1 MFLETLLVTLLSAP
15 AVPASAAQPAPVS
28 GAVKPVLV
36 AQAAPAAAARPA
48 GEAGKTAEGAKPA
61 ATPAPATKPATPA
74 AEAGKTTAPQQGK
87 AAEPKPAQA
96 ATPAA
101 KPTAAMTPEV
111 KSLVDRMQAF
121 YEKTGDFR
129 AGFRQDYKYKT
140 FRRTQTSE
148 GTVTYKKPGLM
159 RWEYQKP
166 SARTFVLA
174 GNKVYAYDPAAQS
187 LTVGSVDTS
196 QLSASVT
203 FLFGQGKLA
212 DEFSITKGA
221 CKDCK
226 GTLLVLDPLK
236 DEPRFRQVRLEVD
249 PVSAQVLK
257 STVVDPDGSENA
269 ISFLN
274 LKTNVGIAADSFKL
288 DVPDDTR
295 VDDFTKG
302 KKQ

>member
-1 MFLETLLVTLLSAP
+1 MFLETLLATLLSVPAAP
-15 AVPASAAQPAPVS
+15 ASPAAPAAAPVKP
-28 GAVKPVLV
+28 AVV
-36 AQAAPAAAARPA
+36 AQAAPAAKPT
-48 GEAGKTAEGAKPA
+48 GEAAK
-61 ATPAPATKPATPA
+61 APEAGKPATPPA
-74 AEAGKTTAPQQGK
+74 AAPQPGK
-87 AAEPKPAQA
+87 APEAKPAQA
-96 ATPAA
+96 AAPAA
-101 KPTAAMTPEV
+101 KPAPMTPEV
-111 KSLVDRMQAF
+111 KTLVDRMQAF

-174 GNKVYAYDPAAQS
+174 GNKVYAHDPAAQT
-187 LTVGSVDTS
+187 LTVANVDTS

-212 DEFSITKGA
+212 DEFAITKGT

-236 DEPRFRQVRLEVD
+236 PEPRFRQVRLEVD
-249 PVSAQVLK
+249 PASAQVLK

-295 VDDFTKG
+295 VDDFTKA

>member
-1 MFLETLLVTLLSAP
+1 MDAAGAHARLETHAMKLEALLALLVSALPQTQATP
-15 AVPASAAQPAPVS
+15 AAE
-28 GAVKPVLV
+28 VKPPVV
-36 AQAAPAAAARPA
+36 AQAAPAPGAKPSGEAARPA
-48 GEAGKTAEGAKPA
+48 QAPAAPAATPAKPAAPAPQAPAQETKPA
-61 ATPAPATKPATPA
+61 ATPAKP
-74 AEAGKTTAPQQGK
+74 
-87 AAEPKPAQA
+87 
-96 ATPAA
+96 
-101 KPTAAMTPEV
+101 AAMTPEV

-121 YEKTGDFR
+121 YEKTGDFK

-148 GTVTYKKPGLM
+148 GVVTYKKPGLM

-166 SARTFVLA
+166 TARTFVLA
-174 GNKVYAYDPAAQS
+174 ANKVYAYDPAAQS

-236 DEPRFRQVRLEVD
+236 NEPRFRQVRLEVD
-249 PVSAQVLK
+249 PKTAQVLK
-257 STVVDPDGSENA
+257 STVVDPDGSENT
-269 ISFLN
+269 ITFLN

>member
-1 MFLETLLVTLLSAP
+1 MK
-15 AVPASAAQPAPVS
+15 PAPTVQ
-28 GAVKPVLV
+28 AAAP
-36 AQAAPAAAARPA
+36 AAPAAA
-48 GEAGKTAEGAKPA
+48 KP
-61 ATPAPATKPATPA
+61 
-74 AEAGKTTAPQQGK
+74 
-87 AAEPKPAQA
+87 
-96 ATPAA
+96 
-101 KPTAAMTPEV
+101 MTPEV

-159 RWEYQKP
+159 RWEYLKP
-166 SARTFVLA
+166 SPRTFVLA

-187 LTVGSVDTS
+187 LTVANVDTS

-212 DEFSITKGA
+212 DEFNITKGA

-236 DEPRFRQVRLEVD
+236 NEPRFRQVRLEVD
-249 PVSAQVLK
+249 PSTAQVLK
-257 STVVDPDGSENA
+257 STVVDPDGSENT

-274 LKTNVGIAADSFKL
+274 LKTNVGLDADSFKL

-295 VDDFTKG
+295 VDDFTKA

>member
-1 MFLETLLVTLLSAP
+1 MKLEALLALLVSALPQTQATP
-15 AVPASAAQPAPVS
+15 AAE
-28 GAVKPVLV
+28 VKPTQV
-36 AQAAPAAAARPA
+36 AQAAPAPGAKPTPAPAAPA
-48 GEAGKTAEGAKPA
+48 PAPAKPA
-61 ATPAPATKPATPA
+61 AAAPQAPAA
-74 AEAGKTTAPQQGK
+74 APE
-87 AAEPKPAQA
+87 
-96 ATPAA
+96 AA
-101 KPTAAMTPEV
+101 KPAAQGGSKAAAMTPEV
-111 KSLVDRMQAF
+111 KSLVERMQAF

-129 AGFRQDYKYKT
+129 SGFRQDYKYKT

-166 SARTFVLA
+166 TPRTFVLA
-174 GNKVYAYDPAAQS
+174 ANKVYAYDPAAQS

-236 DEPRFRQVRLEVD
+236 TEPRFRQVRLEVD
-249 PVSAQVLK
+249 PKTAQVLK
-257 STVVDPDGSENA
+257 STVVDPDGSENT
-269 ISFLN
+269 ITFLD
-274 LKTNVGIAADSFKL
+274 LKTNVGLSADSFKL

>member
-1 MFLETLLVTLLSAP
+1 MKLEALLALLVSALPQTQATP
-15 AVPASAAQPAPVS
+15 AAAQ
-28 GAVKPVLV
+28 KPTVV
-36 AQAAPAAAARPA
+36 AQAAPAPGAKPS
-48 GEAGKTAEGAKPA
+48 GEAGKPAAPAATPAKPAATAPQAPAAAPAQEAKPA
-61 ATPAPATKPATPA
+61 ATPAKP
-74 AEAGKTTAPQQGK
+74 
-87 AAEPKPAQA
+87 
-96 ATPAA
+96 
-101 KPTAAMTPEV
+101 AAMTPEV

-129 AGFRQDYKYKT
+129 SGFRQDYKYKT

-148 GTVTYKKPGLM
+148 GVVTYKKPGLM

-166 SARTFVLA
+166 TARTFVLA
-174 GNKVYAYDPAAQS
+174 ANKVYAYDPAAQS

-236 DEPRFRQVRLEVD
+236 AEPRFRQVRLEVD
-249 PVSAQVLK
+249 PKTAQVLR
-257 STVVDPDGSENA
+257 STVVDPDGSENT
-269 ISFLN
+269 ITFLD

>member
-1 MFLETLLVTLLSAP
+1 MKLEALLALLVSALPQTQATP
-15 AVPASAAQPAPVS
+15 AAAEKPAA
-28 GAVKPVLV
+28 V
-36 AQAAPAAAARPA
+36 AQAAPAP
-48 GEAGKTAEGAKPA
+48 GAKPSGDTGKAPAAPA
-61 ATPAPATKPATPA
+61 ATPAKPAA
-74 AEAGKTTAPQQGK
+74 AAPQ
-87 AAEPKPAQA
+87 APAQAPAGAKA
-96 ATPAA
+96 ATPA
-101 KPTAAMTPEV
+101 KPVAMTAEV
-111 KSLVDRMQAF
+111 KTLVDRMQAF
-121 YEKTGDFR
+121 YEKTADFK

-166 SARTFVLA
+166 TARTFVLA
-174 GNKVYAYDPAAQS
+174 ANKVYAYDPAAQS

-236 DEPRFRQVRLEVD
+236 AEPRFRQVRLEVD
-249 PVSAQVLK
+249 PKTAQVLR
-257 STVVDPDGSENA
+257 STVVDPDGSENT
-269 ISFLN
+269 ITFLD

>member
-1 MFLETLLVTLLSAP
+1 MFLEALLATLLSAP
-15 AVPASAAQPAPVS
+15 ATPAAAQAKPPPAAQTAPAASAP
-28 GAVKPVLV
+28 
-36 AQAAPAAAARPA
+36 AAPAAA
-48 GEAGKTAEGAKPA
+48 KP
-61 ATPAPATKPATPA
+61 
-74 AEAGKTTAPQQGK
+74 
-87 AAEPKPAQA
+87 
-96 ATPAA
+96 
-101 KPTAAMTPEV
+101 MTPEV
-111 KSLVDRMQAF
+111 KSLVDRMQDF

-159 RWEYQKP
+159 RWEYLKP
-166 SARTFVLA
+166 SPRTFVLA

-187 LTVGSVDTS
+187 LTVANVDTS

-203 FLFGQGKLA
+203 FLFGKGKLA
-212 DEFSITKGA
+212 DEFNITKGT

-236 DEPRFRQVRLEVD
+236 NEPRFRQVRLEVD
-249 PVSAQVLK
+249 PSTAQVLK

-269 ISFLN
+269 ITFLD
-274 LKTNVGIAADSFKL
+274 LKTNVGIDTDSFKL

-295 VDDFTKG
+295 VDDFTKA